1 MFVCVSFFSYNFVC
15 KLLTDWIKLSL
26 LSDKTDNNIFVDDGV
41 PAIMKDNH
49 QHRNIY
55 SNDKTHTKSH
65 VDISERY
72 SISVIYIVDIHL
84 YFSSLVCLLNS
95 TCQSCTMSLCHCLF
109 SHLTA
114 WPFGCPCSYFFFIEH
129 EYNRLTTL
137 SCYFLHSWPHS
148 MSLASVYTRAIHVY
162 HMIFFVTN
170 WVSGFEFY
178 KCTPIEI
185 YTMYMYMRFL

>member
-65 VDISERY
+65 ADISERY

-95 TCQSCTMSLCHCLF
+95 TCQSCTMSLCLCLF

-114 WPFGCPCSYFFFIEH
+114 WPFGCPCSYFFHRTRIQSIDYIIVLLSAF
-129 EYNRLTTL
+129 LTTFYE
-137 SCYFLHSWPHS
+137 SGICVHTCYTCIPHDIFL
-148 MSLASVYTRAIHVY
+148 
-162 HMIFFVTN
+162 
-170 WVSGFEFY
+170 
-178 KCTPIEI
+178 
-185 YTMYMYMRFL
+185 